1 MLFRSL
7 KDRERRLL
15 GLFVW
20 AASFGVG
27 LVVSLLLVFVALDT
41 DMERYGTVYFLM
53 TVVSL
58 GFMIL
63 IPLDYLLGT
72 KILPD

>member
-1 MLFRSL
+1 MLFQSL

-15 GLFVW
+15 GLAVW
-20 AASFGVG
+20 ALSFGLG
-27 LVVSLLLVFVALDT
+27 LVVSLLLVFVIFDT
-41 DMERYGTVYFLM
+41 TMERYGTVYFLM
-53 TVVSL
+53 TIVSF
-58 GFMIL
+58 GFMVL

>member
-7 KDRERRLL
+7 KDRERRIL
-15 GLFVW
+15 
-20 AASFGVG
+20 G
-27 LVVSLLLVFVALDT
+27 LVVWALSFGLGLLISLFIVFVAFDT
-41 DMERYGTVYFLM
+41 TMERYGTVYFLM
-53 TVVSL
+53 TVVSI

-63 IPLDYLLGT
+63 IPLDWLLGT